1 MIFSTYQG
9 IGKSTL
15 AKKDFRIIDLESS
28 CYDKANPN
36 WFKDY
41 VNTAIN
47 LYKQGYTVF
56 ISSHKV
62 VRDYLLQH
70 IENKNDYAMIMYDI
84 NLEVYCLD
92 KPAERFEKSCEEYG
106 QDSQIA
112 QKNFRA
118 YQNAGGYFEASY
130 NEIKEDEKNGLNV
143 IWITDSDY
151 DLNNL
156 ITSAE
161 SNKENNIANNET
173 ISGAAVV
180 DTVDDAD
187 FLDWVS
193 ECID

>member
-1 MIFSTYQG
+1 MIFSAYQG

-28 CYDKANPN
+28 CYDKTNPN

-92 KPAERFEKSCEEYG
+92 KLAERFEKSCEEYG
-106 QDSQIA
+106 QEHPISR
-112 QKNFRA
+112 KNWRA
-118 YQNAGGYFEASY
+118 YQNAGSHFEETYA
-130 NEIKEDEKNGLNV
+130 EIKEDEKNGLKV
-143 IWITDSDY
+143 IWIKDEDY
-151 DLNNL
+151 DLNSL
-156 ITSAE
+156 ITDAE
-161 SNKENNIANNET
+161 SNKENNITDNET
-173 ISGAAVV
+173 ISGAAVI
-180 DTVDDAD
+180 DTVDDVD